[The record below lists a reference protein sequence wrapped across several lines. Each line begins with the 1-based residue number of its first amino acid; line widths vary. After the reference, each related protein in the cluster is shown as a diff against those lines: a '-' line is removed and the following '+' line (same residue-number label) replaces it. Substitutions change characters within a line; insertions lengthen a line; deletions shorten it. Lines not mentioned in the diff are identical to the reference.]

1 LIPDA
6 VLIRLVGS
14 GIVLAELL
22 EYVLGDGWSG
32 TDVDIVL
39 SVYALTHCADAQA
52 GSCGK
57 SQTGMACRR

>member
-1 LIPDA
+1 LSDQD
-6 VLIRLVGS
+6 S
-14 GIVLAELL
+14 VLAELL

-52 GSCGK
+52 RSCGK